1 MTIPQQNKSEFQIR
15 CSYHNHYHVNPNIPI
30 VILLIYSMSKFF
42 LKNGSVL
49 ICIIVAIAS
58 LIIPVKP
65 IEESIV
71 SHHEARAQLSN
82 SNYQTMSGATL
93 GNSSGANNNNIVGS
107 QNVTGS
113 IKLRNIIG
121 NAISSQIKVSLI
133 QAAMAAEKAV
143 GNNSHAVAANLGQEN
158 GFLVY
163 TVWVADSNYIFHR
176 IVVDAGNGKLL
187 TVQNMLGLGR
197 SPLLSPPSGP
207 LSIP

>member
-1 MTIPQQNKSEFQIR
+1 MGINL
-15 CSYHNHYHVNPNIPI
+15 HHHVNSNIPI
-30 VILLIYSMSKFF
+30 AILLIHSMSLKFF
-42 LKNGSVL
+42 LKIGSVF
-49 ICIIVAIAS
+49 ICILVAIVS
-58 LIIPVKP
+58 LIIVVKP

-82 SNYQTMSGATL
+82 SNYQNMSGATL

-121 NAISSQIKVSLI
+121 NAISSQIKISLV

-143 GNNSHAVAANLGQEN
+143 GTNSHAVAANLGQDN

-163 TVWVADSNYIFHR
+163 TVWVADSNYNFHR
-176 IVVDAGNGKLL
+176 IVVDAGNGRLL
-187 TVQNMLGLGR
+187 TLQNMSIARNMLGSGG

>member
-1 MTIPQQNKSEFQIR
+1 MDINL
-15 CSYHNHYHVNPNIPI
+15 HHHVNSNISMM
-30 VILLIYSMSKFF
+30 ILLIYSMSSKLF
-42 LKNGSVL
+42 LKNGSVF
-49 ICIIVAIAS
+49 ICILVAIAT
-58 LIIPVKP
+58 IINAIKP

-71 SHHEARAQLSN
+71 SHHQARAQLSN
-82 SNYQTMSGATL
+82 SNYQNMSGATL
-93 GNSSGANNNNIVGS
+93 GNISSANNNNIVGS

-113 IKLRNIIG
+113 IKLRNIVG
-121 NAISSQIKVSLI
+121 NAISSQIKISLV

-143 GNNSHAVAANLGQEN
+143 GNNSHAVAANLGQDN

-163 TVWVADSNYIFHR
+163 TVWVADSNYNFHR

-187 TVQNMLGLGR
+187 TLQNMSIARNMLGSGG